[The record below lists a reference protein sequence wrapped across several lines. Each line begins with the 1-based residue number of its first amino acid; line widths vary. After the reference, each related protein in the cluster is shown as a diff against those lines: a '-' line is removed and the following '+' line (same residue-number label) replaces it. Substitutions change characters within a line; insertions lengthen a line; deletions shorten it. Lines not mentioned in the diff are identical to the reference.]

1 MPVRGP
7 IKVSS
12 RSDPLQWLACSATRA
27 TLRGPGL
34 RRTPPCRRP
43 AGVLRAQLPA
53 TNAHG
58 HDRHRPMNAA
68 VQTGPAVIRR
78 RGSTPSN
85 KVSTAWVCRSITFSA
100 SMVLGPTMGLLF
112 TVSSRGDCGC
122 AAPVNSR

>member
-12 RSDPLQWLACSATRA
+12 RSDPCDGWHAL
-27 TLRGPGL
+27 GDPGDAAWS
-34 RRTPPCRRP
+34 RTAPYPPCRRP
-43 AGVLRAQLPA
+43 AGGLGAQLPA

-100 SMVLGPTMGLLF
+100 SMVLGPTRGLLF